1 VKAHPLF
8 CDDQDDVE
16 RASRD
21 IGFINIYRFTGS
33 KKIALPNQWDPEQL
47 QTVDDVYQAVG
58 AGDFE
63 LVGRDTRTKQILVR
77 QRVAIEAPKGAEPEM
92 PAPQAAPVAQAIP
105 PAMAAGMM
113 QLGAI
118 QIPSGVDPHVAMMMF
133 TAQLNQIEKEQSR
146 ADARA
151 HEGSLVAMFTA
162 FTNSQTAMVTGLVG
176 ALAGKA
182 NAPTGEN
189 TTEAILRGIELAN
202 DLRAGMKD
210 GAEDNAKTESWAKT
224 IQAAAEGIGALRD
237 VAKAVGANPG
247 ATAPGG
253 VVVPPEVPT

>member
-8 CDDQDDVE
+8 CDDEDDVE

-21 IGFINIYRFTGS
+21 VGFINIYRFNGS

-47 QTVDDVYQAVG
+47 QTVDDIYQAIG

-63 LVGRDTRTKQILVR
+63 LVGRDARTKQILMR
-77 QRVAIEAPKGAEPEM
+77 QRVSIEAPKGAEPET
-92 PAPQAAPVAQAIP
+92 PAPQAAPAPQAIP

-202 DLRAGMKD
+202 DLRAGMKEGCD
-210 GAEDNAKTESWAKT
+210 ENAKPESWAKT
-224 IQAAAEGIGALRD
+224 IQAAAEGLGVLRD
-237 VAKAVGANPG
+237 VAKAVGSSP
-247 ATAPGG
+247 ATAAGG
-253 VVVPPEVPT
+253 VVVPPEATP